1 MSSKPVI
8 IVGGGIGGMAAA
20 VALSRIG
27 LPSLVMERAS
37 ELGEIGAGVQ
47 LGPNAFRAL
56 DILGVLDQVSANAVF
71 VEDFVMMDAVSSEP
85 VFRLEFGEEF
95 RGRFRYPY
103 AVVHRADLHRA
114 LLQAC
119 EASDAVAFATSATV
133 TDVRQTGDDVYVAT
147 AGGEEVAGCA
157 VIGADGLWSCVRQRI
172 VGDGRPRVSG
182 HVAYRA
188 VVPADTVPQ
197 DMRWNSSS
205 IWVGPRTHFVHYH
218 LRGGDLYNIVATFHS
233 DQYVEGW
240 NERGDRDEI
249 LVAFA
254 DFPAGP
260 KSVLELPTDWRRWV
274 LCDRDPIERWSE
286 GRIALL
292 GDAAHPML
300 QYYAQGAAMAL
311 EDAICLAAEIERAAC
326 DFETAFQAYQH
337 SRFMRTGRVQLTAR
351 FIGDWIFHA
360 SGVQRLLRNEML
372 GARTRQQFYDGFRWL
387 YGYEL
392 PQLNGA
398 ADGGA
403 RMRR

>member
-8 IVGGGIGGMAAA
+8 IVGGGIGGLAAA

-56 DILGVLDQVSANAVF
+56 DVLGVIEQVYANAVV

-95 RGRFRYPY
+95 LDRFRYPY

-240 NERGDRDEI
+240 NERGDRGEI
-249 LVAFA
+249 LAAFA

-286 GRIALL
+286 GRVALL

-311 EDAICLAAEIERAAC
+311 
-326 DFETAFQAYQH
+326 
-337 SRFMRTGRVQLTAR
+337 
-351 FIGDWIFHA
+351 
-360 SGVQRLLRNEML
+360 
-372 GARTRQQFYDGFRWL
+372 
-387 YGYEL
+387 
-392 PQLNGA
+392 
-398 ADGGA
+398 
-403 RMRR
+403 